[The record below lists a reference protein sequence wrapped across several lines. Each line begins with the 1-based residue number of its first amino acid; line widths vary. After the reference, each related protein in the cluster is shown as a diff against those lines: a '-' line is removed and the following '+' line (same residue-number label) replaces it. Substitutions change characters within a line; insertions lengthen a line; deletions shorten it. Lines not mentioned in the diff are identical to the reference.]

1 MATLSQADVEAIVDA
16 LVDAILKWSPLHPQT
31 PPKTTQTPAQTVFG
45 SRLIIDDCLPA
56 DKPGLSV
63 EIDKCH
69 PAGDVDDC
77 PPAGD
82 VLTSVDAFG
91 QHACASIDAKDVFV
105 DDYDPAEDAG
115 DVHTSVDAIVDNY
128 HPTGDVFIPVN
139 AFCQHADAP
148 IDPPSVEIGRSC
160 LVQQASSSQA
170 SHGAFS
176 LSLQA

>member
-16 LVDAILKWSPLHPQT
+16 LVDAILKRSPLHPQT

-77 PPAGD
+77 PPARD

-91 QHACASIDAKDVFV
+91 QHACASVDAKDVFV
-105 DDYDPAEDAG
+105 DDYDQRVG
-115 DVHTSVDAIVDNY
+115 KS
-128 HPTGDVFIPVN
+128 
-139 AFCQHADAP
+139 
-148 IDPPSVEIGRSC
+148 
-160 LVQQASSSQA
+160 
-170 SHGAFS
+170 
-176 LSLQA
+176 